1 MKFDPNYNPYP
12 SARTVQYAK
21 NGMVAA
27 SHPLAAAAGLAVL
40 KKGGNAVDAAI
51 AAAACLTIVEPTS
64 NGIGGDA
71 FAIVHINGEIYG
83 LDASGY
89 APNEISIEAVKKAG
103 YDKMPVMGWLP
114 VMVPGIP
121 AAWAELSSRFGALSL
136 LDCMLPAVNYA
147 KEGHPVAPIVAK
159 YWQRGYEAYKQ
170 RLATEEFTPW
180 FDTFAQKGTP
190 PQAGDIWTS
199 SAHADTLTD
208 IGKTNSKSFYRGELA
223 DRIADFSKKTGGL
236 LTKTDLAAYKPAW
249 VTPLCVNYKGY
260 NIWEMPPPGQGLVAL
275 IALNI
280 LKDYDFNEN
289 DPTAYHKAF
298 EAIKLA
304 FAAGKEYI
312 TDPEYMNVKPDEL
325 LSESYAQSL
334 RNKIGKTAARPAA
347 VSPNSGG
354 TVYLA
359 TADGNGNMVSYIQS
373 NYMGFGSGIV
383 IPQTG
388 IAMQNRGADF
398 SLDANHA
405 NALAGGK
412 RTYHTIIPGFITKNN
427 NALGPFGVMGG
438 YMQPQGHLQV
448 LINSIDLG
456 LNPQM
461 ALDAPRWQW
470 MSDKSFQIEH
480 HFPRHIA
487 AKLADMG
494 HQIHIPLDSGSFGRG
509 QIIWR
514 NPDNGVLCGGTES
527 RCDGSVAVW

>member
-1 MKFDPNYNPYP
+1 MKFNPNYNPYP
-12 SARTVQYAK
+12 SARTTHYAK
-21 NGMVAA
+21 NGMVAT
-27 SHPLAAAAGLAVL
+27 SHPLAAAAGLEIL
-40 KKGGNAVDAAI
+40 KKGGNAVDAAV
-51 AAAACLTIVEPTS
+51 AAAACLTVVEPTS

-71 FAIVHINGEIYG
+71 FAIVHMNGEIHG

-89 APNEISIEAVKKAG
+89 APNGISIEAVKKAG
-103 YDKMPVMGWLP
+103 NDKMPVMGWLP

-121 AAWAELSSRFGALSL
+121 AAWAELSQRFGALSL
-136 LDCMLPAVNYA
+136 SDCVAPAVDYA
-147 KEGHPVAPIVAK
+147 KEGHPVSPIVAK
-159 YWQRGYEAYKQ
+159 YWKRGYEAYSG
-170 RLATEEFTPW
+170 RLTAEEFLPW
-180 FDTFAQKGTP
+180 FNTFAQNGTS

-199 SAHADTLTD
+199 SSHGDTLAD
-208 IGKTNSKSFYRGELA
+208 IGKTNAESFYRGELA
-223 DRIADFSKKTGGL
+223 EKIASFAKKTGGL
-236 LTKTDLAAYKPAW
+236 LTETDLGAYKPRW
-249 VTPLCVNYKGY
+249 VMPLSVNYKGY
-260 NIWEMPPPGQGLVAL
+260 DIWEMPPPGQGLVAL

-280 LKDYDFNEN
+280 LKDYEFNEN
-289 DPTAYHKAF
+289 DPASYHRAF

-312 TDPEYMNVKPDEL
+312 TDPKHMKIDPEEL
-325 LSESYAQSL
+325 LGDAYTKVLQ
-334 RNKIGKTAARPAA
+334 NKIGKTAARPAA

-359 TADGNGNMVSYIQS
+359 AADGYGNMVSYIQS

-383 IPQTG
+383 VPGTG
-388 IAMQNRGADF
+388 VALQNRGADF
-398 SLDANHA
+398 SLDPKHA

-412 RTYHTIIPGFITKNN
+412 QTYHTIIPGFVTKNN
-427 NALGPFGVMGG
+427 KAVGPFGVMGG

-448 LINSIDLG
+448 MINSIDLG

-470 MSDKSFQIEH
+470 MSDKNFQVEH

-487 AKLADMG
+487 GELAGKG

-514 NPDNGVLCGGTES
+514 NPDSGVLCGGTES
-527 RCDGSVAVW
+527 RCDGSIASW